1 MSDVLLN
8 LAFFYQMSCNYNII
22 DNRNQDKGQLIRP
35 LCWISHFLGRHR
47 IRDRNVVVCLLL
59 FRHVWCVCC
68 LLRWGIELATS
79 TMMENKRGTP
89 LLCRDVSGRPLYSEW
104 WQLMHAPAPV
114 LWWDW
119 GWWGAV
125 PPPLAC
131 LWKYMGFEEERC
143 LVARRWIPTGA
154 NSMLAGGAKG
164 SFHVCV
170 VIEVI
175 QPAHANFR
183 TPMSFAFSCS
193 PLSIYWCR
201 RARFS

>member
-35 LCWISHFLGRHR
+35 LCRISHFLGRHR

-125 PPPLAC
+125 PPPLLLASGSIWV
-131 LWKYMGFEEERC
+131 LKRSGVWLQGDEFQLVPTRC
-143 LVARRWIPTGA
+143 WLVVLRGH
-154 NSMLAGGAKG
+154 SM
-164 SFHVCV
+164 SV
-170 VIEVI
+170 
-175 QPAHANFR
+175 
-183 TPMSFAFSCS
+183 
-193 PLSIYWCR
+193 W
-201 RARFS
+201 

>member
-35 LCWISHFLGRHR
+35 LCRISHFLGRHR

-125 PPPLAC
+125 PPPLLLASGSIWVLKRSGVWLQGDEFQLVPTRC
-131 LWKYMGFEEERC
+131 WLVVLRGHSMSVWFNLRMLIFGPRC
-143 LVARRWIPTGA
+143 LSPF
-154 NSMLAGGAKG
+154 LALLYQYIDAGEQDL
-164 SFHVCV
+164 V
-170 VIEVI
+170 
-175 QPAHANFR
+175 N
-183 TPMSFAFSCS
+183 
-193 PLSIYWCR
+193 
-201 RARFS
+201 